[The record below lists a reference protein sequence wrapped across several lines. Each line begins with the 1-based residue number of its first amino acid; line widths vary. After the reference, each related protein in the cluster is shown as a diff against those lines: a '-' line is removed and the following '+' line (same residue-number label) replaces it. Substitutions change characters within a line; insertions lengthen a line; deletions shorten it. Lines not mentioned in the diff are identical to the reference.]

1 MSYKIYGENLIKYPY
16 LNSTRTTNGITF
28 TDNGD
33 RSITVNGTTTA
44 QASFY
49 VSHTGKNQ
57 GEILLEA
64 GSYVISGG
72 AGAALCQAAYSYD
85 DWATSL
91 WSGASTGGD
100 MPLDLTSRARV
111 RIIVFVKN
119 GNTVSNAVVT
129 PRIAKITTLPDK
141 YQLVLVRNR
150 VVAFGDAC
158 FYAMGGTVICT
169 KTGRKFENATVA
181 ETETPPPCDLGQV
194 GYEFI
199 GGEFI
204 PCEPY
209 GKIDEG
215 YLFTACNDCKTP
227 KQTSIPTAAVKELVN
242 TYATIDV
249 TYPSGSVCTCSKAP
263 ITLTADGKAGFES
276 FNVPSAG
283 TWTIKITKGVDT
295 AEKTV
300 TISERWQYAKL
311 SMSFF
316 SATITVSYPE
326 GSTCTCSDGVTTLTA
341 PNTSGSCIFT
351 LPNAGSW
358 EIEATDGT
366 DTDSATVEI
375 TANGQSESV
384 VLVFP
389 LYVYDKGTIN
399 TADFSNLTAYAY
411 KPSTSSATAEKPTV
425 TKNTASI
432 TLKFT
437 DAEYSRGG
445 SYFTDKAINLS
456 KYSNIHIKV
465 TSAKTTNSNGYIR
478 FGSTKT
484 KANSYEVSSAQ
495 TICNGNS
502 TVSEKTFDLSVA
514 DFSDDHY
521 LFINMY
527 GGGAKT
533 LEFTEWW
540 LD

>member
-1 MSYKIYGENLIKYPY
+1 MSYNIYGENLIKYPY
-16 LNSTRTTNGITF
+16 LNSTKVTNGITF

-44 QASFY
+44 QAAFY
-49 VSHTGKNQ
+49 VSHMGKNQ

-64 GSYVISGG
+64 GNYIIGGGSGV
-72 AGAALCQAAYSYD
+72 ALCQAAYSYD
-85 DWATSL
+85 EWTNTS
-91 WSGASTGGD
+91 WSSASAGNDVLLT
-100 MPLDLTSRARV
+100 LTSRARV
-111 RIIVFVKN
+111 RIIVFVKD
-119 GNTVSNAVVT
+119 GDSVSNAVVT

-141 YQLVLVRNR
+141 YQLVLIKNR

-169 KTGRKFENATVA
+169 KTGRKFDNATVA

-199 GGEFI
+199 SGVFI

-209 GKIDEG
+209 GKVDEG

-249 TYPSGSVCTCSKAP
+249 TYPTGSVCTCSKGP

-283 TWTIKITKGVDT
+283 TWAVKITKGADT
-295 AEKTV
+295 VEKTIA
-300 TISERWQYAKL
+300 ISERWQYEKL
-311 SMSFF
+311 SINFF
-316 SATITVSYPE
+316 TASITVIYPE
-326 GSTCTCSDGVTTLTA
+326 GSTCTCTDGATTLTA
-341 PNTSGSCIFT
+341 PNTSGSCVFT

-358 EIEATDGT
+358 KIEATDGT

-375 TANGQSESV
+375 TANGQTESV
-384 VLVFP
+384 VLVYP

-399 TADFSNLTAYAY
+399 TDVFGNLAAYAY
-411 KPSTSSATAEKPTV
+411 RPSTSSATAEKPTV
-425 TKNTASI
+425 TKNTSSI
-432 TLKFT
+432 TLKFA
-437 DAEYSRGG
+437 DAEYARGG
-445 SYFTDKAINLS
+445 SYFADEPINLS
-456 KYSNIHIKV
+456 KYSNLHITVANAQTK
-465 TSAKTTNSNGYIR
+465 NSNARIC
-478 FGSTKT
+478 FGSTLT
-484 KANSYEVSSAQ
+484 LANNYATSSVG
-495 TICNGNS
+495 TICSGTN
-502 TVSEKTFDLSVA
+502 TVTSDTFDLSVA
-514 DFSDDHY
+514 DLTGEHY
-521 LFINMY
+521 LFINIY